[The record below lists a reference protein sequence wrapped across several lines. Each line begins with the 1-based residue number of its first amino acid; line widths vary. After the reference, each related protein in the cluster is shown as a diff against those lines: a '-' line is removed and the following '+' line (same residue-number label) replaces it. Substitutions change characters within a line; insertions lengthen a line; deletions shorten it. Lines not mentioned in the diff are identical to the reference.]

1 MRQITR
7 LMWPLVILFQA
18 VTRLESIWMLRV
30 SACFSHCSSCTNLG
44 NSASMSVA
52 RVMWMYKGDMNLPS
66 GENWMGPSTST
77 DVLFNGYGNE
87 ETLNVNKVII
97 ENK

>member
-1 MRQITR
+1 
-7 LMWPLVILFQA
+7 
-18 VTRLESIWMLRV
+18 
-30 SACFSHCSSCTNLG
+30 
-44 NSASMSVA
+44 MSVA
-52 RVMWMYKGDMNLPS
+52 RVMWMYKGDINSTS

-87 ETLNVNKVII
+87 ETINVNKVII